1 MTVKQARKRAGLT
14 AAEMARRLGIAPEE
28 YLRMEP
34 DAGEFT
40 AEQIANICRI
50 SGVTVYDI
58 FCAAH

>member
-14 AAEMARRLGIAPEE
+14 AAEMARRLGMDLHE
-28 YLRMEP
+28 YLEMEP

-40 AEQIANICRI
+40 AEQLANICKI

-58 FCAAH
+58 FLR

>member
-1 MTVKQARKRAGLT
+1 MTVKQARKKAGLT
-14 AAEMARRLGIAPEE
+14 AAEMARRLGMAQDE

-40 AEQIANICRI
+40 AEQLANICKI

-58 FCAAH
+58 FLR

>member
-14 AAEMARRLGIAPEE
+14 AAEMARRLGIDLHE

-40 AEQIANICRI
+40 AEQISNICKI
-50 SGVTVYDI
+50 SGVTVYDL
-58 FCAAH
+58 FVH